1 MNGWN
6 QLANYKNT
14 KQFHEEFF
22 YSKKKKKDSNSQF
35 IFQMVTKNLLRHDF
49 ISELVNEQDYKN
61 WIQDIE

>member
-22 YSKKKKKDSNSQF
+22 YSKKKKDSNSQF

>member
-1 MNGWN
+1 MAEINLLIIKIQSN
-6 QLANYKNT
+6 FMKNFST
-14 KQFHEEFF
+14 V
-22 YSKKKKKDSNSQF
+22 KKKKDSNSQF